1 MFSNDMRREV
11 ITVPEDDKEK
21 DKDKDKDKDT
31 DKDKGKASSKPTW
44 PDKAMVSELK
54 IFPPRHD
61 R

>member
-1 MFSNDMRREV
+1 MRREV